1 MEEDKPSSYSVLWI
15 IFVICV
21 AASFAAN
28 STLAK
33 LSYEHGASPLSVLTW
48 RSGLSAMGVFLVLT
62 IWQVPKRLPLRT
74 RWTAIG
80 MGVIVAAYSY
90 GLLGSMEHIPVA
102 LAVLTFYLYPLLT
115 SLAAWILGQ
124 ETLSM
129 SMLLCLGV
137 AFAGLAIA
145 LDITGNFNATGFS
158 MAGGAAVL
166 ITALL
171 LLANRVV
178 TGVDARVLSL
188 HMMASATGVYVFV
201 DVILY
206 EFALPT
212 SSTGFL
218 AFIGSGVFYSFAMV
232 GMFVGISKIGAI
244 RTSMFMNF
252 EPVSSIFFGMII
264 LGQFLQP
271 LQLAGAGI
279 VIAAIVTAAVS
290 KRSNKR
296 FD

>member
-1 MEEDKPSSYSVLWI
+1 
-15 IFVICV
+15 
-21 AASFAAN
+21 
-28 STLAK
+28 
-33 LSYEHGASPLSVLTW
+33 
-48 RSGLSAMGVFLVLT
+48 
-62 IWQVPKRLPLRT
+62 
-74 RWTAIG
+74 

-166 ITALL
+166 ITVLL

-290 KRSNKR
+290 KRSNTR